1 MNGINP
7 IWLTVLTFLVTI
19 ETGIGTKNVSLDHVF
34 APGWIPWVQGWS
46 GFLAFIGGALATALS
61 TIQST
66 APGLFIKRPEA
77 AKATAILLL
86 VVSAMFAFPD
96 VANAQNIRR
105 EALANP
111 PAATSIAGPKI
122 LSSYLEGKPHLL
134 RIPNPLG
141 LPDPMCITDHPGGN
155 CPAGTEQGGGVAMS
169 GNAQQDL
176 ADFFKRGG
184 VTLVRDFERADQFLS
199 YPCAAG
205 APVGCTKTDALSS
218 ACVEAIIPLAKLV
231 VNGPQ
236 ANIAS
241 LSSPVAPDGGN
252 LATVKEADGNSGLT
266 TDSPAITAADDG
278 VVTAAAKLDVVLIA
292 LQGPALQLGCGG
304 WVQAKFQQGSSLAA
318 GVMAFV
324 TTLGVAGS
332 PL

>member
-7 IWLTVLTFLVTI
+7 IWLTVLTFLVTV

-34 APGWIPWVQGWS
+34 SSVWIPWVQGWS

-61 TIQST
+61 TIQSAT
-66 APGLFIKRPEA
+66 PGLFIKRPEA
-77 AKATAILLL
+77 TKVVAIVLLAAGAIWAL
-86 VVSAMFAFPD
+86 PD
-96 VANAQNIRR
+96 AANAQAIRR
-105 EALANP
+105 AVSASP
-111 PAATSIAGPKI
+111 SPATGAVGLKSLPA
-122 LSSYLEGKPHLL
+122 YLEGRPHLL

-184 VTLVRDFERADQFLS
+184 VSLVRDFQRANQFLS
-199 YPCAAG
+199 YPCAANVP
-205 APVGCTKTDALSS
+205 AGCTKTDALSS
-218 ACVEAIIPLAKLV
+218 ACIEAIIPLAKLV

-241 LSSPVAPDGGN
+241 TTGASVPDAEN
-252 LATVKEADGNSGLT
+252 LALVKGADGKTDLS
-266 TDSPAITAADDG
+266 TDSPVITAADDG

-304 WVQAKFQQGSSLAA
+304 WVQAKLQQGASLAA
-318 GVMAFV
+318 GVMTFV
-324 TTLGVAGS
+324 TTLGIAS
-332 PL
+332 APL

>member
-7 IWLTVLTFLVTI
+7 IWLTVLTFLVTV

-34 APGWIPWVQGWS
+34 SPAWIPWVQGWS

-61 TIQST
+61 TIQSA
-66 APGLFIKRPEA
+66 APGLFIKRPET
-77 AKATAILLL
+77 AKAAAIALL
-86 VVSAMFAFPD
+86 VVGAMLVLPD
-96 VANAQNIRR
+96 GANAQGIRR
-105 EALANP
+105 TASVN
-111 PAATSIAGPKI
+111 PAAAASTAGPKI
-122 LSSYLEGKPHLL
+122 LTSYLEGKPHLL

-155 CPAGTEQGGGVAMS
+155 CPAGTEQGGGVTMS
-169 GNAQQDL
+169 GNPQQDL

-184 VTLVRDFERADQFLS
+184 VTLVRDFQRADQFLS
-199 YPCAAG
+199 YPCG
-205 APVGCTKTDALSS
+205 PTAPAGCTKIDALSS

-231 VNGPQ
+231 VNGPLANTASASGPATLDTANQ
-236 ANIAS
+236 AI
-241 LSSPVAPDGGN
+241 
-252 LATVKEADGNSGLT
+252 VKGADGKSDLT

-292 LQGPALQLGCGG
+292 LQGPSLQLGCGG
-304 WVQAKFQQGSSLAA
+304 WVQAKIQQGTSLAA
-318 GVMAFV
+318 GVMTFV
-324 TTLGVAGS
+324 TTLGIASS